1 MRNFDVQNRNAE
13 ISLEKRNDFAKIGM
27 VGISDNP
34 AQMHRLTRAL
44 DAGMHVHVVYTKMMS
59 QTKIYTS
66 KLQYICMQ

>member
-1 MRNFDVQNRNAE
+1 
-13 ISLEKRNDFAKIGM
+13 M